1 VSPEK
6 ESNQKREFSELTSV
20 EKVAAILGAS
30 LEPVSKELA
39 IDLAGIDITS
49 IDEDTKIELEELF
62 DQDYVVKS
70 EKKRQS
76 SLSLN

>member
-49 IDEDTKIELEELF
+49 IDEDTKI
-62 DQDYVVKS
+62 
-70 EKKRQS
+70 
-76 SLSLN
+76 